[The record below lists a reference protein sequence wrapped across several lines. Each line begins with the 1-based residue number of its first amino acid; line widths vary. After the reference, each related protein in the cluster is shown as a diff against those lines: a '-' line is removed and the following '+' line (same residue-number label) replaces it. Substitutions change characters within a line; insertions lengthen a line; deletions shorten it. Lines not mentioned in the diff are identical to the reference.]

1 MAGVM
6 TVVIESLGSFLKR
19 EGFQINLKSR
29 ERVSLRYRDTELVSQ
44 RWGPTAEGSAS
55 RSGDDT
61 VLSAS
66 PGMMALGLQGPC
78 GSGEAF

>member
-6 TVVIESLGSFLKR
+6 TVVIESLGSFLER

-29 ERVSLRYRDTELVSQ
+29 ERVSLRYRDRELVSQ
-44 RWGPTAEGSAS
+44 QCGPIAKGSAS
-55 RSGDDT
+55 RSYDDML
-61 VLSAS
+61 LSAP
-66 PGMMALGLQGPC
+66 PGMMELGLQGPC